1 MPEYNQ
7 NIYQCSFCN
16 KLQNQV
22 KRLIAG
28 PDRVFICDECVLLCS
43 QIITEDP
50 PQNQNKDIGKLLDHN
65 VNPKWIK
72 EHLDQYIIEQ
82 SDAKKIISV
91 AVYNHY
97 KRISVNKSTSSSV
110 ELQKSNVLMLG
121 PTGSGKT
128 LLAQTL
134 AKLLNVPFAIADATS
149 LTEAG
154 YVGDDVENILLRL
167 IQAADFDVSRAE
179 KGIIYIDEI
188 DKLARK
194 SANPSITR
202 DVSGEGVQ
210 QALLKIIEGCVS
222 NVPRQGGR
230 KHPQQEFI
238 QIKTDNILFLCGGA
252 FEGLEEI
259 ISNRIGKDNFSI
271 GFLADGP
278 TQDKLDHS
286 QNILRYISPV
296 DLQKYGFIPE
306 LIGRL
311 PINVSFDHLDKE
323 ALAKVLTEPK
333 NSLIKQYQELFKID
347 NVDLIFTDNA
357 ISATA
362 DEAITRGTGA
372 RGLRSILE
380 QTLVDVMYE
389 LPGMSNVTKCTI
401 HPDNILNNKPIL
413 LETTSGENIKL
424 PSKTNIKSA

>member
-1 MPEYNQ
+1 MSEYNQ

-50 PQNQNKDIGKLLDHN
+50 QQNQNKDIGKLLDRN
-65 VNPKWIK
+65 VSPKWIK
-72 EHLDQYIIEQ
+72 EHLDQYIIDQ
-82 SDAKKIISV
+82 TDAKKIISV

-97 KRISVNKSTSSSV
+97 KRVSANNSTSSEV

-259 ISNRIGKDNFSI
+259 ISKRIGKDDSSI
-271 GFLADGP
+271 GFLADSP
-278 TQDKLDHS
+278 IQDKLDQS
-286 QNILRYISPV
+286 QNILKYISPE

-311 PINVSFDHLDKE
+311 PINISFNHLDKK
-323 ALAKVLTEPK
+323 ALIKVLTEPK

-347 NVDLIFTDNA
+347 NVDLIFTDHA

-362 DEAITRGTGA
+362 DEAITRVTGA

-380 QTLVDVMYE
+380 QTLVNVMYE

-401 HPDNILNNKPIL
+401 HPENILNNKSIL

>member
-1 MPEYNQ
+1 MSEYNQ

-50 PQNQNKDIGKLLDHN
+50 QQNQNKDIGKLLDRN
-65 VNPKWIK
+65 VSPKWIK
-72 EHLDQYIIEQ
+72 EHLDQYIIDQ
-82 SDAKKIISV
+82 TDAKKIISV

-97 KRISVNKSTSSSV
+97 KRVSANNSTSSEV

-222 NVPRQGGR
+222 NVPRQGG
-230 KHPQQEFI
+230 K
-238 QIKTDNILFLCGGA
+238 KT
-252 FEGLEEI
+252 
-259 ISNRIGKDNFSI
+259 SS
-271 GFLADGP
+271 
-278 TQDKLDHS
+278 
-286 QNILRYISPV
+286 
-296 DLQKYGFIPE
+296 
-306 LIGRL
+306 
-311 PINVSFDHLDKE
+311 
-323 ALAKVLTEPK
+323 
-333 NSLIKQYQELFKID
+333 
-347 NVDLIFTDNA
+347 
-357 ISATA
+357 
-362 DEAITRGTGA
+362 TR
-372 RGLRSILE
+372 
-380 QTLVDVMYE
+380 
-389 LPGMSNVTKCTI
+389 I
-401 HPDNILNNKPIL
+401 HPNK
-413 LETTSGENIKL
+413 N
-424 PSKTNIKSA
+424 